1 MSRLVRILG
10 ALALALACLPIGSAA
25 ALSFPVTST
34 ADTKAKGTL
43 RASIE
48 ESNLN
53 FLEADSIPIE
63 VTGTIEL
70 ESALPIITDDVTVS
84 GPGAGALT
92 VKRTGSAPFRI
103 FYVGGADATFSGLTV
118 SGGKDVY
125 GAAFFN
131 EEGTLTLNRV
141 LVTGNEAFKEGTGST
156 LTTGGAIRSYGPLT
170 VRDSVVSG
178 NSAVARGSGS
188 ITLAS
193 GAGIEAYEVT
203 TIERSTIS
211 DNHVEAYAEEGGESV
226 AEGGGLLLPAPP
238 AKIVESTISG
248 NSAHA
253 YEGNPSAIARGG
265 GLYTFRVL
273 ITGSTIAGNA
283 AEAEENGLGSSARGA
298 DLYTTE
304 GVTAGNTI
312 VADPRGGIDSCDSSP
327 LGEFTS
333 AGFNLDEDGSCG
345 FGRSSDLSGVIAG
358 LEPLADNGGPTPT
371 HALRA
376 DSAAVDRGTSFGLAT
391 DQRGLPRPSDFGSVS
406 NAEGGDGAD
415 IGAFELQV
423 PATKSGLPN
432 TAVVTER
439 AGDTKAPQTRILSG
453 PPRVTFKTKAKFR
466 FASTE
471 AQSHFQCK
479 LDKKKWKACSNPFK
493 RSVKPARHLFKVR
506 AIDRFGNVDPT
517 PAQFGWRV
525 KILAG

>member
-1 MSRLVRILG
+1 MSRLVRLLG
-10 ALALALACLPIGSAA
+10 VLLLATFCLPVASAA

-34 ADTKAKGTL
+34 ADTTAKGTL

-48 ESNLN
+48 EANLN

-63 VTGTIEL
+63 VGGTIEL
-70 ESALPIITDDVTVS
+70 ESALPIITGPVTVT
-84 GPGAGALT
+84 GPGAASLT
-92 VKRTGSAPFRI
+92 VERTGSAPFRI
-103 FYVGGADATFSGLTV
+103 FYVGGVDATFSGLTV

-141 LVTGNEAFKEGTGST
+141 AITGNEAFKEGTGST

-211 DNHVEAYAEEGGESV
+211 DNHVEAFAEEGGESV
-226 AEGGGLLLPAPP
+226 AEGGGLLLPGPP
-238 AKIVESTISG
+238 AKIVESTIGG

-253 YEGNPSAIARGG
+253 YEGNPSAIVRGG
-265 GLYTFRVL
+265 GLYAFRAL

-283 AEAEENGLGSSARGA
+283 AEAEDNGLASSARGA

-312 VADPRGGIDSCDSSP
+312 VADPLGGIESCATGP

-345 FGRSSDLSGVIAG
+345 FGKSSDLSGVIAG
-358 LEPLADNGGPTPT
+358 LEPLADNGGATPT
-371 HALRA
+371 QALRP
-376 DSAAVDRGTSFGLAT
+376 DSPAVDRGTSFGLT
-391 DQRGLPRPSDFGSVS
+391 VDQRGLPRPSDFGSVS
-406 NAEGGDGAD
+406 NAEGGDGSD
-415 IGAFELQV
+415 IGAFELQL
-423 PATKSGLPN
+423 PATKSGLPSP
-432 TAVVTER
+432 AVVTELLTDR
-439 AGDTKAPQTRILSG
+439 KPPQTRIVSA
-453 PPRVTFKTKAKFR
+453 PPRVTYKTKAKFR
-466 FASTE
+466 FASSE
-471 AQSHFQCK
+471 AQSRFQCK
-479 LDKKKWKACSNPFK
+479 LDRKKWHGCVNPFQP
-493 RSVKPARHLFKVR
+493 SVKPARHLFKVR

-525 KILAG
+525 KRISG